1 MGYLLEFDSV
11 NHALR
16 VRFERE
22 LTEDLLW
29 ESYKD
34 GKRHT
39 PPDTRGAIFDLLAV
53 TSIQVDAAAM
63 QELANLP
70 PIINDPPDIATFL
83 AHIMTGS
90 GKRVKRTADSRIVAG
105 FAL

>member
-1 MGYLLEFDSV
+1 
-11 NHALR
+11 
-16 VRFERE
+16 
-22 LTEDLLW
+22 
-29 ESYKD
+29 
-34 GKRHT
+34 
-39 PPDTRGAIFDLLAV
+39 
-53 TSIQVDAAAM
+53 M